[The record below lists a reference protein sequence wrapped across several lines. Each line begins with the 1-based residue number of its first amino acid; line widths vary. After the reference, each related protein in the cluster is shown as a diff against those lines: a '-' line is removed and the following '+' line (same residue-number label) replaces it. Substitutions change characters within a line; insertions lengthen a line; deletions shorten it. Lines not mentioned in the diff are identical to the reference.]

1 MKLVRNLLALAG
13 LALVA
18 PAAVALPCAGF
29 TDVDSTSAFCP
40 NVEWIKNRGVTTGCT
55 SSTLYCP
62 TDSVSRLA
70 MAAFMNRL
78 GTALTPAMLR
88 VDAAPGPVVLDSTPV
103 VCQTAD
109 FSATGFPRRVYVDL
123 VFAGTAASAIDVGAD
138 LVQSVDGGTSWTPLT
153 AQGSRGYVPAA
164 AWGNLSNL
172 AHLDVAVGQSVRFG
186 ARIGRGAGAGTAN
199 LTDSRC
205 ELRALV
211 FSRDGATSPL

>member
-1 MKLVRNLLALAG
+1 MKLVRNLLASAG

-18 PAAVALPCAGF
+18 PAALALPCAGF

-103 VCQTAD
+103 VCQTTD
-109 FSATGFPRRVYVDL
+109 FPATGFPRRVYVDL

-138 LVQSVDGGTSWTPLT
+138 LVQSVDRRNVVDPAHRPRAAAATCPL
-153 AQGSRGYVPAA
+153 P
-164 AWGNLSNL
+164 AWGNLFANL
-172 AHLDVAVGQSVRFG
+172 AHIRTSRWA
-186 ARIGRGAGAGTAN
+186 
-199 LTDSRC
+199 SRC
-205 ELRALV
+205 ASARGSGAVRAP
-211 FSRDGATSPL
+211 APPT

>member
-1 MKLVRNLLALAG
+1 MKLVRNLLASAG

-18 PAAVALPCAGF
+18 PAALALPCAGF

-103 VCQTAD
+103 VCETAD
-109 FSATGFPRRVYVDL
+109 FPATGFPRRVYVDL
-123 VFAGTAASAIDVGAD
+123 AFAGTRHRRSTSAPTWYRASTAARRGPR
-138 LVQSVDGGTSWTPLT
+138 LTP
-153 AQGSRGYVPAA
+153 RAA
-164 AWGNLSNL
+164 AATYPLPP
-172 AHLDVAVGQSVRFG
+172 
-186 ARIGRGAGAGTAN
+186 
-199 LTDSRC
+199 
-205 ELRALV
+205 
-211 FSRDGATSPL
+211 GATSPTWRTWTSR